1 MNIIS
6 ESSGGESSIPN
17 AVGTPNA
24 TEDVYNHIKPGRER
38 ANFFRYFRFNLPR
51 LTKAILLIVV
61 ATIGACAAGVAVSDY
76 PPFPHATPALW
87 IIVGACVVY
96 LVLALTTRLAIWDF
110 GSFIAFGACVVY
122 LAGIAGG
129 TAPFIWNGASINLAA
144 AWNLL
149 LFASLAYF
157 VLNWAVNFGIL
168 VVWPKTQ
175 GFTD

>member
-6 ESSGGESSIPN
+6 EGGDENNKVPY

-24 TEDVYNHIKPGRER
+24 TEDVYHHIKPGRKR

-51 LTKAILLIVV
+51 LTKALLIAVI
-61 ATIGACAAGVAVSDY
+61 ATTGGAAAYVAVSGHE
-76 PPFPHATPALW
+76 PFPHGMIPLW
-87 IIVGACVVY
+87 IVTGLAMVFV
-96 LVLALTTRLAIWDF
+96 LVALTTRLPIWDY
-110 GSFIAFGACVVY
+110 GSLISFAACVTY
-122 LAGIAGG
+122 IGGIVSGS
-129 TAPFIWNGASINLAA
+129 APFVWNGASIPLAA
-144 AWNLL
+144 SWNLMI
-149 LFASLAYF
+149 FASLGYF